1 MGLKYIIIFL
11 VFLFFLISI
20 TILLNPTLCFEY
32 QDYAR
37 DLLIHFVETTKLLY
51 GPYYI
56 THNFHALT
64 HIADDVTTFGSLDN
78 CSAFQYEDF
87 LQFFKRQ
94 IRKGDRPLQQMVKRL
109 GEMADSDL
117 TKNLN
122 ILPNPVFQDFMKM
135 VQLLRDV
142 MLQDNLKVLSFHL
155 LKSQCFNQIQY
166 CECKKYNLLNNIK
179 KFSYFMSQFF

>member
-1 MGLKYIIIFL
+1 MALKYIIIFL

-78 CSAFQYEDF
+78 CSAFQYENF

-109 GEMADSDL
+109 GEMADSDFWFNKKSEYSTEPSVSGL
-117 TKNLN
+117 HENG
-122 ILPNPVFQDFMKM
+122 PVIEGCDASRQF
-135 VQLLRDV
+135 
-142 MLQDNLKVLSFHL
+142 
-155 LKSQCFNQIQY
+155 KSI
-166 CECKKYNLLNNIK
+166 
-179 KFSYFMSQFF
+179 KFSSFKITMFQPNSIL